1 MFAIEYSQTQEFG
14 GTHFYTIRG
23 LVYGFFDT
31 EAEAVEAITD
41 YIQKKAK
48 AIKWDVERVAVV
60 GDNYFEWETTGIY
73 IREQLDV
80 IEIMEI

>member
-14 GTHFYTIRG
+14 GTHFYIIRG
-23 LVYGFFDT
+23 LVPEADGWFDT

-48 AIKWDVERVAVV
+48 AIKWDVGRVAVV

-73 IREQLDV
+73 IREQFDI
-80 IEIMEI
+80 IEI